1 MKRILK
7 ELELLLL
14 LFGFNGSK
22 FINLILKFPA
32 YVRGYLVLKTQLKVD
47 KEFSFGRFSP
57 ILNEMDAESGI
68 MKGNYFHQDILV
80 ARKIFENKPLKHIDI
95 GSRID
100 GFVAHVSIFREIEIF
115 DIRPQK
121 NLVKNVKFT
130 QADLTRLPKNMEAC
144 CDSISSLHAIEHF
157 GLGRYGDPID
167 VDGHLKALNTI
178 YSMLSENGTFYFSV
192 PIGKQRIEF
201 NEQRVFSVAYLL
213 RLLESR
219 YTIKTFSYV
228 DDNGNLVE
236 DAELTEEGISSN
248 FNCNY
253 YGCGIFELIK
263 LRKNTCK

>member
-1 MKRILK
+1 MKRLIK
-7 ELELLLL
+7 EIGLLFLLL
-14 LFGFNGSK
+14 GFNGSK
-22 FINLILKFPA
+22 FIDLVTKFPA
-32 YVRGYLVLKTQLKVD
+32 YLRGYRTLKKQMRGSTD
-47 KEFSFGRFSP
+47 FSFGRFSP
-57 ILNEMDAESGI
+57 ILNERDSESGT

-80 ARKIFENKPLKHIDI
+80 ARKVYENKPIRHIDI

-121 NLVKNVKFT
+121 SFVKNIKFS
-130 QADLTRLPKNMEAC
+130 QADLTQLPRNMAAC

-167 VDGHLKALNTI
+167 IDGHLKALKTI
-178 YSMLSENGTFYFSV
+178 HTMLSDNGIFYFSV

-213 RLLESR
+213 GILQPSYNIRS
-219 YTIKTFSYV
+219 FSYV
-228 DDNGNLVE
+228 DDSGDLFEN
-236 DAELTEEGISSN
+236 AELTEEGIASN

-263 LRKNTCK
+263 NKTQVHN